1 MKIDIR
7 DAYRRALDAFGQ
19 HVHRVR
25 ADQWDLPS
33 PCADW
38 NIHALVNHLVNES
51 LWAPHLLAGRTV
63 AEVGDVFEGDL
74 LGDDPVKAFDMAA
87 AGAVLAAY
95 DGGALSRTV
104 HLSFGDVSGGEY
116 LNEMF
121 ADALIHAWDLAR
133 AIGAPDRLD
142 PELVDACA
150 EWFADAEDAYRQA
163 GVIGDRPSL
172 PPDADPQSR
181 LLAGWGRGR

>member
-1 MKIDIR
+1 MSIDIR
-7 DAYRRALDAFGQ
+7 DAYRRALVAFGE

-25 ADQWDLPS
+25 TDQWDLPS

-38 NIHALVNHLVNES
+38 DIRDLVGHLVSES

-63 AEVGDVFEGDL
+63 NEAGDAFDGDL

-95 DGGALSRTV
+95 DEGALTRTV
-104 HLSFGDVSGGEY
+104 HLSFGDVPGEEY
-116 LNEMF
+116 ITELF
-121 ADALIHAWDLAR
+121 ADALIHTWDLAR

-142 PELVDACA
+142 PELVEACTV
-150 EWFADAEDAYRQA
+150 WFAGAEDAYAEVAPAKLVEEARTA
-163 GVIGDRPSL
+163 S
-172 PPDADPQSR
+172 
-181 LLAGWGRGR
+181 